1 MGRKSPLEIEVSAEE
16 RVELERRAHGF
27 AIPHR
32 TVMRARVV
40 LKRADGRTLSEI
52 AKTIGMQR
60 RIVRKWL
67 ERFIKKRLAGLED
80 DPRSGRPARFSPRS
94 RDRAGEAGLRAAGGE
109 RPVAVALD
117 LR

>member
-1 MGRKSPLEIEVSAEE
+1 MGRKSPLQIEVSNEE
-16 RVELERRAHGF
+16 RGELERRAHGF

-32 TVMRARVV
+32 TVVRARVV
-40 LKRADGRTLSEI
+40 LKRADGKTLSEI
-52 AKTIGMQR
+52 AKTVGLQR

-80 DPRSGRPARFSPRS
+80 NPRTGRPACFPPSGRGGV
-94 RDRAGEAGLRAAGGE
+94 GEAGLRAARGE
-109 RPVAVALD
+109 RPVAVAVD